1 MQGQGIRTGIVTPW
15 FADTAILPT
24 VTKFLLAGVPLA
36 SVDRIVGAI
45 TLACTD
51 PDMSTTGS
59 MYSIPDHGTVIQ
71 IPRHELSYGVYKAL
85 SDRSGRIK

>member
-1 MQGQGIRTGIVTPW
+1 MQNQGIRTGIVTPW

-24 VTKFLLAGVPLA
+24 TTKFLLAGVPLA

-51 PDMSTTGS
+51 PDMSTNGS
-59 MYSIPDHGTVIQ
+59 MYSVPDHGTVFR

-85 SDRSGRIK
+85 TARANRLE